1 MGTIF
6 LVNWE
11 LCILSQENGTGLQCP
26 YADNK
31 ETIGSGY
38 KSLAEQ
44 ITSFSELGHMP

>member
-11 LCILSQENGTGLQCP
+11 LCIPCQENGLQCP